1 LLLLLLLLIMM
12 TTTMLC
18 LFAAM
23 QHMAAVRQVFNPIEK
38 DDVIGI
44 TNYID
49 VGLQLHVPLT
59 AEGTGPG
66 DKASAAAAAGDSSSS
81 SDVTGTAG
89 LRLAGAWQV
98 KRLILS
104 HYCCSKRRHIPDTCV
119 HEHGPAAAFTTDCKP
134 D

>member
-66 DKASAAAAAGDSSSS
+66 DKAAAAAAGDSSSS
-81 SDVTGTAG
+81 SDVTGAAG

-98 KRLILS
+98 NVA
-104 HYCCSKRRHIPDTCV
+104 SK
-119 HEHGPAAAFTTDCKP
+119 G
-134 D
+134 

>member
-1 LLLLLLLLIMM
+1 MNEAVEGWTAPKLCVQH
-12 TTTMLC
+12 MLSVALPLSNCSLSC
-18 LFAAM
+18 LAPACL

-59 AEGTGPG
+59 ADGGP
-66 DKASAAAAAGDSSSS
+66 AAAAAAGGKGAAAATGSSSS
-81 SDVTGTAG
+81 SSSEEVSGTAG

-98 KRLILS
+98 GAWFVNRQGS
-104 HYCCSKRRHIPDTCV
+104 FCC
-119 HEHGPAAAFTTDCKP
+119 
-134 D
+134 